1 MFDNKKKLVKKK
13 EKFVGN
19 SVSPTW
25 SVIVKVDRP
34 HVVFRMMMRELYLVD
49 FSVKKTVQTV
59 VGGKREDWIEKT
71 ERYVGGNTAKT
82 KKTL

>member
-1 MFDNKKKLVKKK
+1 
-13 EKFVGN
+13 
-19 SVSPTW
+19 
-25 SVIVKVDRP
+25 
-34 HVVFRMMMRELYLVD
+34 MMMRELYLVD
-49 FSVKKTVQTV
+49 FSVKTVQTV